1 MTRPLSPRRPASWR
15 PDRHTRRLGFDWE
28 AQLLAHYGYAVLQV
42 NFRGS
47 SGYGEDFK
55 YAGYHEWGGKMQDD
69 VTDATL
75 WAIEQKIASKDNIC
89 IYGASYGGY
98 AALMGAVR
106 EPTLYKCAA
115 SYAGVTDLQ
124 LMFKTG
130 DIRYSNTGR
139 TYLHESLGDD
149 EADLRERSPVNH
161 AADIQVPVLIIH
173 GKEDWRA
180 DFEHATRM
188 HDALEKAHRMCSSSH

>member
-1 MTRPLSPRRPASWR
+1 MP
-15 PDRHTRRLGFDWE
+15 
-28 AQLLAHYGYAVLQV
+28 
-42 NFRGS
+42 
-47 SGYGEDFK
+47 
-55 YAGYHEWGGKMQDD
+55 GYHEWGRKMQDD

-75 WAIEQKIASKDNIC
+75 WAIEQKIADKDNIC

-106 EPTLYKCAA
+106 EPTLYQCAA
-115 SYAGVTDLQ
+115 SYAGVSDLQ

-149 EADLRERSPVNH
+149 EADLPRALTCQSRRGYPGTCADHPRQRGLARRLRTRDTH
-161 AADIQVPVLIIH
+161 A
-173 GKEDWRA
+173 
-180 DFEHATRM
+180 
-188 HDALEKAHRMCSSSH
+188 